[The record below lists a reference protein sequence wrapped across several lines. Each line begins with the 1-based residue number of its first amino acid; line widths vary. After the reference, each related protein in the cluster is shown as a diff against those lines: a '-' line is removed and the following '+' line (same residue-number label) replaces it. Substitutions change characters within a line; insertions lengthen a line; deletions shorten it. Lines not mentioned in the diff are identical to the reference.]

1 MKLDKQQR
9 GRSSRRRSEETIP
22 SRPWRSLDGFES
34 SWSMFSAVDRREVV
48 VAGKINWS
56 KLRDEMTKQAA

>member
-1 MKLDKQQR
+1 
-9 GRSSRRRSEETIP
+9 
-22 SRPWRSLDGFES
+22 
-34 SWSMFSAVDRREVV
+34 MFSAVDRCEVV